1 MTEVCIAG
9 GKKNNPATELAL
21 LLALSTLWGAS
32 YTFIKI
38 GVVTIP
44 PMSFIAARTLIASA
58 LLLMIMRWR
67 GIRLSRDTVV
77 WRRFMVQALL
87 NSVMPFTLIAW
98 AEQSVDA
105 GLATILNS
113 GAPILTFLGT
123 WMITRHESV
132 TARKLFGIVTGL
144 AGTCLIIGM
153 EVLHGLGEQLMPQ
166 LAIVLAT
173 VCYSCA
179 AIYGKNFKGLDP
191 MQPAAGSLICG
202 AAVMLPLSLLLDH
215 PWTITPS
222 HASVFALLG
231 LSVFSTALALVIYF
245 RLMRTLGS
253 VGTTAQAY
261 LRVPIGVLI
270 GVGVLQEN
278 MTPTVWTGLACVV
291 AGVAA
296 MTIPARVAIPV
307 KIEPLNQIPHNNQET
322 P

>member
-1 MTEVCIAG
+1 MTKTYPVG
-9 GKKNNPATELAL
+9 DKKNNPATELAL
-21 LLALSTLWGAS
+21 LLALSSLWGAS

-38 GVVTIP
+38 GVATIP

-58 LLLMIMRWR
+58 LLLMLMRWR
-67 GIRLSRDTVV
+67 GIHLSRDMAI

-87 NSVMPFTLIAW
+87 NSVLPFTLIAW

-132 TARKLFGIVTGL
+132 TARKLFGIVVGL

-166 LAIVLAT
+166 LALILAT
-173 VCYSCA
+173 ICYAGAS
-179 AIYGKNFKGLDP
+179 IYGKNFKGLDP

-202 AAVMLPLSLLLDH
+202 AAIMIPLSLFVDH

-222 HASVFALLG
+222 IASVFALLG
-231 LSVFSTALALVIYF
+231 LSIFSTALAFVIYF

-261 LRVPIGVLI
+261 LRVPIGVF
-270 GVGVLQEN
+270 VGVVALQEN
-278 MTPTVWTGLACVV
+278 MTPTVWTGLTCVV
-291 AGVAA
+291 VGVAA
-296 MTIPARVAIPV
+296 MTIPARVTTPV
-307 KIEPLNQIPHNNQET
+307 KAGKPT
-322 P
+322 